1 MVMSPK
7 LTKLAM
13 AVDDSNEPKIGK
25 IDDGYQKQRW
35 AEIDKFDS
43 VG

>member
-1 MVMSPK
+1 MVMSLK

-13 AVDDSNEPKIGK
+13 AADDSSEPKIGK

-35 AEIDKFDS
+35 AEIDKFNG